1 MTLCAFTLKRSVK
14 YFWPFWKIVLVLD
27 MVKLKWFLLLTCFYF
42 VPLQS
47 QDVHYGAK
55 AGANYSSVVGDL
67 TDGVKFRLSG
77 HAGIFLQ
84 FEFSEGFTLQP
95 ELLYVSQGFQYSSD
109 LFSIESEA
117 PLPAGNDF
125 RTNVQL
131 NYLAIPVLGTFA
143 LNERY
148 SVHFGPQFA
157 FLLNQVTK
165 IKSLDE
171 PDGINA
177 KSKASTSGKFLLD
190 YGVAAGIDIKFGTN
204 ISMTPRFYLGLR
216 NRLNGREDNL
226 QNYNVSLQL
235 SINYIFD

>member
-1 MTLCAFTLKRSVK
+1 MG
-14 YFWPFWKIVLVLD
+14 KI
-27 MVKLKWFLLLTCFYF
+27 KWFALFICLYF
-42 VPLQS
+42 VPLRS
-47 QDVHYGAK
+47 QEIRYGAK
-55 AGANYSSVVGDL
+55 GGLNYSSIVGDL
-67 TDGVKFRLSG
+67 TEGIKFRLSG

-84 FEFSEGFTLQP
+84 LEFSEGFTLQP
-95 ELLYVSQGFQYSSD
+95 ELIYVSQGFQYSSD

-117 PLPAGNDF
+117 TPPAGNDF

-131 NYLAIPVLGTFA
+131 NYLAVPILGKFA

-148 SVHFGPQFA
+148 SVHFGPQFG

-171 PDGINA
+171 LDGINV

-190 YGVAAGIDIKFGTN
+190 YGVAAGIDIELGN
-204 ISMTPRFYLGLR
+204 HISMTPRFYLGLR
-216 NRLNGREDNL
+216 NRLNGSNDNL

-235 SINYIFD
+235 SINYILR